1 MKIIISNSDSTPIY
15 EQIVKQIKS
24 LILSEELVSGD
35 SLPSMR
41 TLASDLRISIITT
54 KRAYEELERE
64 GYIESYAGKGSFV
77 KPRSKDFLYEQN
89 LKEIERCLSQA
100 VDIAKKSTVSLA
112 DLTNILEIIYKD

>member
-89 LKEIERCLSQA
+89 LKEIEHCLSQA